1 MSPIHK
7 GDVLVVDL
15 TVSSG
20 YEQSG
25 VRPAIAVSSG
35 ELPGVMII
43 VPLTSAMEA
52 LRFPNTLAVLPTKDS
67 GLGKESVAL
76 IFHIRSIDKRRVMN
90 VIGKIDVTTRKKI
103 DAVLKKMLRLSF

>member
-1 MSPIHK
+1 MSTIHK

-35 ELPGVMII
+35 ELPGVVIV
-43 VPLTSAMEA
+43 VPLTSTMEA
-52 LRFPNTLAVLPTKDS
+52 LRFPNTLAVLPTKNS
-67 GLGKESVAL
+67 GLEKESIAL
-76 IFHIRSIDKRRVMN
+76 VFHVRSIDKRRVIN
-90 VIGKIDVTTRKKI
+90 VIGKVDVATRKKI
-103 DAVLKKMLRLSF
+103 DAVLKKILHLS